1 MVITLALEQRAF
13 VPTIIINLEHTEHV
27 LLEDAT
33 RDNNSKVLMED
44 GHYIENE
51 DAFEP
56 HITRDSQVLVLF
68 DTKKTEVDDFQ
79 MASILR
85 DYLNEGSEV
94 ERHRVEII
102 KKFISSVTATT
113 IGNEVSGAPVAE
125 TRTTFL
131 QKSPRLD
138 GVVSVLNLVSQDNNY
153 LKIQTREGLEEPE
166 RRPSDQA
173 KVIQISDH
181 LEEHLI
187 LEDGISKVKNHIMS

>member
-1 MVITLALEQRAF
+1 MVLITLCIRTRAF

-33 RDNNSKVLMED
+33 RDNNSKVLKDE
-44 GHYIENE
+44 HYIENE

-113 IGNEVSGAPVAE
+113 IANEVCFVHQ
-125 TRTTFL
+125 L
-131 QKSPRLD
+131 
-138 GVVSVLNLVSQDNNY
+138 
-153 LKIQTREGLEEPE
+153 LKQEQHSYR
-166 RRPSDQA
+166 SHH
-173 KVIQISDH
+173 V
-181 LEEHLI
+181 
-187 LEDGISKVKNHIMS
+187 